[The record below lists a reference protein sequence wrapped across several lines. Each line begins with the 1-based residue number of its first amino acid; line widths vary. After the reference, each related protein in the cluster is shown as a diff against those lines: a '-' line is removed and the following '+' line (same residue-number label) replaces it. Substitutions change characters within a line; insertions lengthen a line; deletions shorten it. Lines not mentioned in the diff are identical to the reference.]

1 MRDEKIFFYFNFYIL
16 RNYGSITSNR
26 PSVIC
31 TIESL
36 STFWAVKLKV
46 PAVILFAISYLVIVT
61 CPVCRE
67 SVS

>member
-36 STFWAVKLKV
+36 STF
-46 PAVILFAISYLVIVT
+46 
-61 CPVCRE
+61 
-67 SVS
+67 